1 MRACSARLRA
11 RLTTTRIGLVRLFMR
26 RHPTRRRSQS
36 VVDTSVADARIAA
49 LPVSA
54 GDRKR
59 FDWGVWRCGCPD
71 LGVPGLAPCPPI
83 AAGSAIGRAGQ
94 GPGGSPAGVAGAVGV
109 LDAAAREWIMP
120 GSGGREQRRAAGG
133 G

>member
-1 MRACSARLRA
+1 MLACVGSWNGSFGRGGWSPPFPPPAGETAKTVNNARR
-11 RLTTTRIGLVRLFMR
+11 
-26 RHPTRRRSQS
+26 
-36 VVDTSVADARIAA
+36 AA

-59 FDWGVWRCGCPD
+59 FDWGSWRRGCPD